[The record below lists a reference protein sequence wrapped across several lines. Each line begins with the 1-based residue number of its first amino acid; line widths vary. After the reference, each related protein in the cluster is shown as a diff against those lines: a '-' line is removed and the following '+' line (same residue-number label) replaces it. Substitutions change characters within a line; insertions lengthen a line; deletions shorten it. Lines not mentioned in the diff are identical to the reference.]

1 MALPTEPVTLTVAQ
15 LEELNH
21 QLSHMRHDINNHL
34 SLIVAAIELIRHKPQ
49 VAERMMVTVAE
60 QPAKIGESLK
70 KFSNEFER
78 TLGITRT

>member
-49 VAERMMVTVAE
+49 VADRMMVTVAE
-60 QPAKIGESLK
+60 QPGKISESLK

-78 TLGITRT
+78 TLGFTRT